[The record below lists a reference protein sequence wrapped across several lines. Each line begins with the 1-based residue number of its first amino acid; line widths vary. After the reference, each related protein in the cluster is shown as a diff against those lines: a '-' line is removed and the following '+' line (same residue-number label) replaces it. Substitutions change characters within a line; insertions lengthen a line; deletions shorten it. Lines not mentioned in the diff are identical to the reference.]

1 MIKVDSRRINKL
13 NKNESIE
20 KGEILYWMSRDQRA
34 HDNWALLFAQE
45 ISQNVEGFV
54 SVVFCLNPEFLGA
67 TLRQY
72 SFMIEGL
79 KETAEDLNSH
89 NISFKIIFGKPEEEL
104 PKYIKKNNIK
114 ALVTDFS
121 PLKIS
126 RVWKEKINHKIE
138 IPFFEVDAHNI
149 VPCLYVSNKME
160 YGAYTIRP
168 KIHKLL
174 NEFLTEYPALKK
186 QEKITHHEKI
196 EWEDV
201 FKKIRVDTDVLPV
214 NWIQSGP
221 KAAKRTL
228 REFLDKKIEY
238 YSDKRN
244 IPTENY
250 VSNLSPYIHF
260 GQISAQTI
268 VLETYEKV
276 RNSKKDSFVEELVVR
291 RELAD
296 NYCYFNKEYDNPLGY
311 PSWAIESHKAHSKDK
326 REFIY
331 TLSKLEKGETHDEL
345 WNAAQKEMLK
355 TGKMHGYLRM
365 YWAKKILE
373 WTPDIETA
381 HKYCIYLNDKY
392 ELDGRDPNGYTGIAW
407 SLGGVHDRPWFT
419 KPVFGKIRYMSFN
432 GAKTKFNIDEYINK
446 INSINL

>member
-1 MIKVDSRRINKL
+1 MIKVDSRRVNKL
-13 NKNESIE
+13 NEYEIVG
-20 KGEILYWMSRDQRA
+20 KGEIVYWMSRDQRA
-34 HDNWALLFAQE
+34 QDNWALLYAQE
-45 ISQNVEGFV
+45 IANNVQGAV

-79 KETAEDLNSH
+79 KETAEELKNH
-89 NISFKIIFGKPEEEL
+89 NISFKILFGKPEEEL
-104 PKYIKKNNIK
+104 PKFIKKNNIQ

-126 RVWKEKINHKIE
+126 RKWKVKINKEIE

-149 VPCLYVSNKME
+149 VPCLFVSNKME
-160 YGAYTIRP
+160 YGAYTLRP

-174 NEFLTEYPALKK
+174 NEFLTEFPKLKR
-186 QEKITHHEKI
+186 QEKLTQNENI
-196 EWEDV
+196 EWENV
-201 FKKIRVDTDVLPV
+201 FKKISVDLEVKPV
-214 NWIQSGP
+214 NWIKSGP
-221 KAAKRTL
+221 KAGHKVL
-228 REFLDKKIEY
+228 NDFLESKIEHY
-238 YSDKRN
+238 NDRRN
-244 IPTENY
+244 LPTENY

-260 GQISAQTI
+260 GQISAQRI
-268 VLETYEKV
+268 VLKTYDKV
-276 RNSKKDSFVEELVVR
+276 RNSKKDSFIEELVVR

-311 PSWAIESHKAHSKDK
+311 PSWATESHNIHAKDK
-326 REFIY
+326 RDYIY
-331 TLSKLEKGETHDEL
+331 PLSKLEKGETHDTL
-345 WNAAQKEMLK
+345 WNAAQLEMVK

-381 HKYCIYLNDKY
+381 HRYCIYLNDKY

-419 KPVFGKIRYMSFN
+419 KPIFGKIRYMSFN
-432 GAKTKFNIDEYINK
+432 GAKTKFDIDEYINK
-446 INSINL
+446 INSINF